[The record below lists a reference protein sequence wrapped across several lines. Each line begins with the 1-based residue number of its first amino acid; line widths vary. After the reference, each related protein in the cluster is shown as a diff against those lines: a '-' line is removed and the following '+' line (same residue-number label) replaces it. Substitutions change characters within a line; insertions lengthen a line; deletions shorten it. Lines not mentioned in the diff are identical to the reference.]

1 MTRNVTIKDIA
12 REAGVSISTVSR
24 ILNNA
29 PLVRGEKRQK
39 VLDVIEQMGYEPN
52 ASAQGLVR
60 GRSMTVGV
68 LTQDIASPFYSE
80 VSRGIDVGFSGTGYQ
95 PIFVNGHWEVQDE
108 ASAVAALIRRQ
119 VDGLIILGGRL
130 PEQQLHALSERFPL
144 ILIGRDVPGLEH
156 CCLRVDDLEGAYLA
170 TRHLLDLGHRRIA
183 HLAGIASHKDA
194 MERFEGYRK
203 ALSEAGI
210 PFDPELVYEGEF
222 NEPSGILAVERWV
235 SSGIHFSAI
244 FAANDQMAYGAR
256 LALYRRGIRV
266 PEDVSLVGY
275 DDLPASR
282 FALPPMTS
290 VHQPLFEMGEIAAHT
305 LLKRLQN
312 NESEMSP
319 VSVTLMVRESTRY
332 HRR

>member
-95 PIFVNGHWEVQDE
+95 PIFVNGHWEAQDE

-290 VHQPLFEMGEIAAHT
+290 VHQPLFEMGEIAAQT
-305 LLKRLQN
+305 LLTRLQN